1 MDSCEGAEDPTKIK
15 GYFVEVYKQYKAK
28 SGPQNVAN
36 TNVDDLAL
44 DPLWRHQAKKPRIEE
59 SEATL
64 YLAEPVE
71 APSTNPL
78 DYWKLR
84 SSKFPV
90 LAAMARDYLAVPA
103 TSCPSE
109 RLFSAAGNVISSTR
123 SRLNPET
130 ARALLCLKS
139 WYKSGLFDK

>member
-1 MDSCEGAEDPTKIK
+1 LDHGRFKLAYYEMDSCEGAEDPTKIK

-90 LAAMARDYLAVPA
+90 LAAMARDYQFLQLVVPVKDY
-103 TSCPSE
+103 
-109 RLFSAAGNVISSTR
+109 F
-123 SRLNPET
+123 
-130 ARALLCLKS
+130 LLL
-139 WYKSGLFDK
+139 GM